1 MIKQLKGDGIF
12 TFKKELYF
20 WDQLDYSGFTLYPLF
35 FPDFIEPLLGL
46 SLHRVD
52 YLYIEAGSSVT
63 GSLLSLL

>member
-1 MIKQLKGDGIF
+1 MIKRLKRGGRF
-12 TFKKELYF
+12 TYKKRLYF
-20 WDQLDYSGFTLYPLF
+20 WDQLNYSGFTLYPLF

-46 SLHRVD
+46 SPHQVD